1 MNMQSTNRLINGL
14 KSGLLQIQGFLSVK
28 CIKNSLVMMIPILMI
43 GSFSLVAI
51 SLPVTV
57 YQEFINKF
65 GWGIILQLL
74 QTIYAVSFGGI
85 SLFMTVSMAISY
97 TRLKKS
103 KKSDIY
109 GPVLASIV
117 SFCIFSGLFNSEVT
131 FDINTFGVTGMF
143 TAIVCGLG
151 APMMYSYFKEKRETT
166 MHLYSEGADTN
177 FNSMLQMIT
186 PMLLVTIIF
195 AAMYQI
201 LADVFGVTSFQMLFA
216 NSINEIFSNMGNTI
230 GTAILFH
237 LMANILW
244 FFGIHGSNVLE
255 SVNQNVFVPAI
266 EINQQLVNV
275 GQQPTEI
282 FSKTF
287 FDVFVIMGGSGATI
301 CLLLAILLFS
311 KRRSSKNIA
320 KFASIPMIF
329 NINEMM
335 IFGLPI
341 CYNSIFLVPFLLVP
355 IVLIIISYAAMQ
367 LGLVPIPV
375 NAVEWTTPVFL
386 GGYIAT
392 GSIAGS
398 ILQFVNIII
407 GVLIYLPFVKM
418 YDKDARIYD
427 IDSIKSLVQIV
438 KESEETRQTVELLSR
453 NDMVGD
459 LAKNLAD
466 ELVKENGSKL
476 PTVHYQPQYNKYNIC
491 IGAESL
497 VYWNHSV
504 YGNVYPPLIFKLAEE
519 TDMLIKYEK
528 DVFRA
533 VVRDMDKLS
542 EILGSNAKISINVT
556 GKTIQTDE
564 YEEFLLRQSKKYPS
578 KIGNIMIEVTEQAAL
593 EIDDKLIERLTRIK
607 NMGYRLA
614 IDDFT
619 MGSTSVK
626 YLQTNIF
633 SLLKLDGQ
641 ISKGVMDNDR
651 NIEIIASITK
661 LAHDFGIDVLAE
673 YVESEEQKKI
683 LEGVGCN
690 LYQGYLYGTAVPID
704 ELAKQIEN

>member
-1 MNMQSTNRLINGL
+1 MKIAVINGSPKGKYSITL
-14 KSGLLQIQGFLSVK
+14 KTVEY
-28 CIKNSLVMMIPILMI
+28 LMAKYP
-43 GSFSLVAI
+43 GHSFSVIQAGERI
-51 SLPVTV
+51 KAYEKDFSEAEKV
-57 YQEFINKF
+57 
-65 GWGIILQLL
+65 
-74 QTIYAVSFGGI
+74 
-85 SLFMTVSMAISY
+85 LFDA
-97 TRLKKS
+97 
-103 KKSDIY
+103 D
-109 GPVLASIV
+109 
-117 SFCIFSGLFNSEVT
+117 
-131 FDINTFGVTGMF
+131 
-143 TAIVCGLG
+143 AIVFSYPVYTFL
-151 APMMYSYFKEKRETT
+151 APS
-166 MHLYSEGADTN
+166 
-177 FNSMLQMIT
+177 
-186 PMLLVTIIF
+186 
-195 AAMYQI
+195 
-201 LADVFGVTSFQMLFA
+201 
-216 NSINEIFSNMGNTI
+216 
-230 GTAILFH
+230 
-237 LMANILW
+237 
-244 FFGIHGSNVLE
+244 
-255 SVNQNVFVPAI
+255 
-266 EINQQLVNV
+266 QLHRF
-275 GQQPTEI
+275 I
-282 FSKTF
+282 
-287 FDVFVIMGGSGATI
+287 
-301 CLLLAILLFS
+301 
-311 KRRSSKNIA
+311 
-320 KFASIPMIF
+320 
-329 NINEMM
+329 
-335 IFGLPI
+335 
-341 CYNSIFLVPFLLVP
+341 
-355 IVLIIISYAAMQ
+355 
-367 LGLVPIPV
+367 
-375 NAVEWTTPVFL
+375 
-386 GGYIAT
+386 
-392 GSIAGS
+392 
-398 ILQFVNIII
+398 
-407 GVLIYLPFVKM
+407 
-418 YDKDARIYD
+418 
-427 IDSIKSLVQIV
+427 
-438 KESEETRQTVELLSR
+438 
-453 NDMVGD
+453 
-459 LAKNLAD
+459 

-683 LEGVGCN
+683 LEVVGCN